1 MSSFIDFDQ
10 ERSTQASDDLQP
22 IDEDRRK
29 EDTNIPAKTEE
40 EQRKDLL
47 NEKAAALRTR
57 LGLAFYKVRTD
68 QTLTH
73 FSRLAL
79 PVASKAPQA
88 KAEPEFQSSPSSS
101 PQHPATP
108 QFSPESRIAI
118 MRARAAMQAKPPVAS
133 LTNLA
138 MPKIVPTAYSTRWA
152 REAAEVLNA
161 DETPS
166 SPPVSNGESSTH
178 VRSGTPPPRTR
189 KPLNKTVP
197 QTPTQLSSPPGSPV
211 QAKSTVQRLKRAK
224 YNGLTSSVV
233 KGEAASSLL
242 KLGRGGIE

>member
-29 EDTNIPAKTEE
+29 ENTNIPAKTEE
-40 EQRKDLL
+40 ERRKDLL
-47 NEKAAALRTR
+47 KDKAAALRTR

-79 PVASKAPQA
+79 PGASKTLQA
-88 KAEPEFQSSPSSS
+88 KAEPEFQSSPPSS
-101 PQHPATP
+101 PERPATP
-108 QFSPESRIAI
+108 QSSPESRVAI
-118 MRARAAMQAKPPVAS
+118 MRARAAMQAKPPAAS

-166 SPPVSNGESSTH
+166 SPPVSNREPSTH
-178 VRSGTPPPRTR
+178 VRSGTPPPQKR
-189 KPLNKTVP
+189 KPLKKGVP
-197 QTPTQLSSPPGSPV
+197 QTPTQLSSPPGSP
-211 QAKSTVQRLKRAK
+211 AKSTVQRLKRAK

-242 KLGRGGIE
+242 KLGRGGME